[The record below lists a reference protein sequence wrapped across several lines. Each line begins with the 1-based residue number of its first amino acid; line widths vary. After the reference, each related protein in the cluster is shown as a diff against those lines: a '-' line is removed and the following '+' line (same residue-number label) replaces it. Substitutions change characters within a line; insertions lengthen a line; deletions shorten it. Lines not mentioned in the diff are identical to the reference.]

1 MSAVLIWKIEKGAK
15 KIILNLTI
23 VTTVKNFMYFLPGL
37 C

>member
-1 MSAVLIWKIEKGAK
+1 MSTVKLWKTEKGAK

-23 VTTVKNFMYFLPGL
+23 VTTVRNVMYFLPGL